1 MQVKSFKA
9 WAMYLEVDG
18 VCWDEF
24 RVLRNELRVHGGG
37 DDGGGGQCEDT
48 AAVLAARAELLVL
61 RARVLAP
68 IGQALSH
75 RPLVLCCR
83 RRYPVGVFLSVQ
95 CRGAKYQYAFVY
107 KQ

>member
-1 MQVKSFKA
+1 M
-9 WAMYLEVDG
+9 
-18 VCWDEF
+18 CWDEF

-75 RPLVLCCR
+75 RPLVLCWR
-83 RRYPVGVFLSVQ
+83 YVEWWRYPVGVFLSVS
-95 CRGAKYQYAFVY
+95 QYSVRELSIIMRLSISN
-107 KQ
+107 KQGVSNKGI